1 MTEYKE
7 WLTKDGNKYIT
18 DCDGSVAFWA
28 IHAEYAKPAWKPK
41 EPIPDGACF
50 PTDLAST
57 DPRYVKKR
65 ADGKVVP
72 FYVLGVYS
80 SEDDNFWEKS
90 EYWDDFLL
98 DEAVRLAEEKGLD
111 PEYTRLFILTSINE
125 LSGGSYPKKVVE

>member
-7 WLTKDGNKYIT
+7 WSTKDGNKYST
-18 DCDGSVAFWA
+18 DLSSSVTFWA
-28 IHAEYAKPAWKPK
+28 IHAEYAKPAWKSE
-41 EPIPDGACF
+41 EPIPDGACY
-50 PTDLAST
+50 PTPVGA
-57 DPRYVKKR
+57 
-65 ADGKVVP
+65 VP

-80 SEDDNFWEKS
+80 SEDDDHSEKS

-125 LSGGSYPKKVVE
+125 LSGGSYPKKVVK

>member
-7 WLTKDGNKYIT
+7 WSTKDGNKYST
-18 DCDGSVAFWA
+18 DLSSSVAFWA

-41 EPIPDGACF
+41 EPIPDGACY
-50 PTDLAST
+50 PTDLIST
-57 DPRYVKKR
+57 DPRE
-65 ADGKVVP
+65 AVP

-80 SEDDNFWEKS
+80 SEDDNFSEKS

-125 LSGGSYPKKVVE
+125 LSGGSYPKKVVK

>member
-1 MTEYKE
+1 MGEYKE
-7 WLTKDGNKYIT
+7 WPTKDGNKYIT

-41 EPIPDGACF
+41 EPIPDGACYPINTF
-50 PTDLAST
+50 PTDLT
-57 DPRYVKKR
+57 
-65 ADGKVVP
+65 VP

-80 SEDDNFWEKS
+80 SEDDLFSEKS

-111 PEYTRLFILTSINE
+111 PEYTRLFILTSTNE
-125 LSGGSYPKKVVE
+125 LSGGSYPKKVG